1 METNLNELTCKELV
15 EVVTDYFEGA
25 LSSADRERFERHV
38 AKCDWCKIYLEQMQA
53 TIYTLRSLTEETIN
67 PRAKEELLEAFR
79 GWKKS
84 AD

>member
-1 METNLNELTCKELV
+1 MQTDSKELTCKELV
-15 EVVTDYFEGA
+15 EIVTDYFEGA
-25 LSSADRERFERHV
+25 LSSVDAERFDQHI

-53 TIYTLRSLTEETIN
+53 TIRTLGSLPEEIIN

-84 AD
+84 TD

>member
-25 LSSADRERFERHV
+25 LSSADRERFEQHV
-38 AKCDWCKIYLEQMQA
+38 SKCDWCKIYLEQMQA
-53 TIYTLRSLTEETIN
+53 TIRTVRSLTEETIN